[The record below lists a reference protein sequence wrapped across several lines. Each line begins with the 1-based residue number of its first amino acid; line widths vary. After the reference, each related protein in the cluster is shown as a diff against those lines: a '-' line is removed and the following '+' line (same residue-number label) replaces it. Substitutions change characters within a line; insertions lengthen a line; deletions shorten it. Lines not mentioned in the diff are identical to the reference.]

1 MRVYSDKNKY
11 INKNK
16 PTNVSQNNTNKNNYK
31 ISANNNNIAKKYLY
45 NSNIV
50 QIIPNGLNVSQYKL
64 SNMNSA
70 NNSKV
75 YSRENSSQQN
85 KMGSNIKDLKKS
97 SVEKVEKLL
106 SQLHKNKDNSNSYNN
121 LSRDE
126 HELKEKISSIK
137 NIYTNLNNINYR
149 DLKKSSK
156 IIVNKNSNPIIVK
169 DEKISEKNSKSDL
182 KDKEKDKEKNIAPTK
197 EKIKDKLKENKDNL
211 MDKDKEKDKD
221 KSKEKSNKIIPDK
234 DLSDTENDSLLLY
247 VNSNIE
253 NNLYQDS
260 ALNESSCSMLSTL
273 KENGK
278 FSCYNRDME
287 IISNYIKNYYSK
299 YKKYPKTKMNFYK

>member
-1 MRVYSDKNKY
+1 M
-11 INKNK
+11 
-16 PTNVSQNNTNKNNYK
+16 
-31 ISANNNNIAKKYLY
+31 
-45 NSNIV
+45 
-50 QIIPNGLNVSQYKL
+50 
-64 SNMNSA
+64 
-70 NNSKV
+70 
-75 YSRENSSQQN
+75 
-85 KMGSNIKDLKKS
+85 
-97 SVEKVEKLL
+97 
-106 SQLHKNKDNSNSYNN
+106 HKNKDNSNSYNN

-182 KDKEKDKEKNIAPTK
+182 KEKER
-197 EKIKDKLKENKDNL
+197 
-211 MDKDKEKDKD
+211 DKDKNTIPTKDKVKEREDKAHLIEKEKEKD

-287 IISNYIKNYYSK
+287 IISNYIKNYLTETWK
-299 YKKYPKTKMNFYK
+299 

>member
-1 MRVYSDKNKY
+1 
-11 INKNK
+11 
-16 PTNVSQNNTNKNNYK
+16 
-31 ISANNNNIAKKYLY
+31 
-45 NSNIV
+45 
-50 QIIPNGLNVSQYKL
+50 
-64 SNMNSA
+64 MNSA
-70 NNSKV
+70 NNSKE

-106 SQLHKNKDNSNSYNN
+106 SQIHKNKDNSNSYNN

-126 HELKEKISSIK
+126 HEFKEKISSMINK

-182 KDKEKDKEKNIAPTK
+182 KEKERDKDKNTIPTK
-197 EKIKDKLKENKDNL
+197 EKVKEKEDKAHLIEKE
-211 MDKDKEKDKD
+211 KEKDKD

-287 IISNYIKNYYSK
+287 IISSYIKNFYKKNIQRLIIKRFIKLNKSK
-299 YKKYPKTKMNFYK
+299 YK